1 MTVYAIVQVDIID
14 RQAYDRYQA
23 KFWNVFKQFN
33 GQLLV
38 NDESPKVLEGE
49 WQHSKM
55 VVVSFPSEQ
64 EFHDWADSPEYSEIV
79 SDRRAGANVTIV
91 LSQAFSLHG

>member
-1 MTVYAIVQVDIID
+1 MTVYAIVQVDIFD

-38 NDESPKVLEGE
+38 NDESPKILEGD

-55 VVVSFPSEQ
+55 VVVSFPSEE
-64 EFHDWADSPEYSEIV
+64 EFHDWAGSAEYGEIV
-79 SDRRAGANVTIV
+79 VDRIAGANVTIV